1 MIHLCKASGV
11 AVVYVDARLHIL
23 YAERPLVS
31 YRRHLHV
38 GKSGFKAQQLPRA
51 NCHIQRTLY
60 LSYVIELCQVGA
72 NHYYAVHGISILLAQ
87 YIVIEIVIFKRAEE

>member
-31 YRRHLHV
+31 YRCHLHV

-60 LSYVIELCQVGA
+60 QRHILGSCQVGA
-72 NHYYAVHGISILLAQ
+72 NYYDAIHGISILLAQ
-87 YIVIEIVIFKRAEE
+87 NVVVIIVIP